1 MLMFRVHPPL
11 GGYLTPLPPCT
22 TSSLGVAKEE
32 ALWEGGNMLG
42 NYLLGGPRRGLL
54 KELLDDG
61 ESLSRSLTD
70 RKPAGTKAQDR
81 LLPKALA
88 GTLQAF

>member
-1 MLMFRVHPPL
+1 M
-11 GGYLTPLPPCT
+11 TPLPSCA

-61 ESLSRSLTD
+61 ESLSRSLTH
-70 RKPAGTKAQDR
+70 RKPAGTKAEDR